1 MYPDGVVAILRSKAG
16 GPCRIALAR
25 RAEPLDRVDRGLASV
40 PPQEDLCRLLEEN
53 GFETTQATLSRD
65 LHELGIVRIPSE
77 NGFKYVFHLEDA
89 DNTLKSLIGMEI
101 INIYYNESTV
111 VVRTMPGRAAGV
123 AIYLDRLKNSH
134 IIGTVAGDDSII
146 IIPDSHK
153 NVEELVTIIKRLTQD

>member
-1 MYPDGVVAILRSKAG
+1 MPHSKHG
-16 GPCRIALAR
+16 RQSKIK
-25 RAEPLDRVDRGLASV
+25 EIISTSEVSS
-40 PPQEDLCRLLEEN
+40 QEDLCRTLEKS

-77 NGFKYVFHLEDA
+77 NGFKYVFHLEDTE
-89 DNTLKSLIGMEI
+89 NTVKQLIGMEI
-101 INIYYNESTV
+101 INVMSNESTV

-123 AIYLDRLKNSH
+123 AVYLDRIKDSH

-153 NVEELVTIIKRLTQD
+153 NIHLVVERIKNISQK